1 MTYSGAAQAK
11 TAREGLGKALAALQ
25 QDPNIPDEVLSVA
38 QNIARAVGGLF
49 EAEHASSERD
59 GKACVKA
66 SLGFLSQ
73 TLALLQDV
81 GDHPGIATATEVL
94 AKSMSTLYPLTTAP
108 SIMPQATQ
116 AAASQPVMPPP
127 AAMPAVAAHAPTPA
141 APAQRFSA
149 PQAAAPQAAA
159 PRAAARQ
166 AAAPQAAAPAFA
178 RQANAPATAPY
189 RGGPRTSV
197 EANIGATTQ
206 SNFYVGFSGEVSE
219 GGVFLSTYEVLTRG
233 THVQMLVTLPG
244 GFEFAAP
251 GVVRFVRDP
260 MDFNADS
267 EPGMGVQFEGL
278 DAKARQL
285 VMRFIAKRPP
295 IFYDE

>member
-1 MTYSGAAQAK
+1 
-11 TAREGLGKALAALQ
+11 
-25 QDPNIPDEVLSVA
+25 
-38 QNIARAVGGLF
+38 
-49 EAEHASSERD
+49 
-59 GKACVKA
+59 
-66 SLGFLSQ
+66 
-73 TLALLQDV
+73 
-81 GDHPGIATATEVL
+81 
-94 AKSMSTLYPLTTAP
+94 MSTLYPLTTAP

-116 AAASQPVMPPP
+116 AAASQPAMPPA

-149 PQAAAPQAAA
+149 PQAAAP
-159 PRAAARQ
+159 R
-166 AAAPQAAAPAFA
+166 AAAPQAAAPQTAAAAFA
-178 RQANAPATAPY
+178 PQANAPATAPY

>member
-11 TAREGLGKALAALQ
+11 TAREGLGKALEALQ
-25 QDPNIPDEVLSVA
+25 QDPNIPEEVLAVA

-59 GKACVKA
+59 GKACVKT

-94 AKSMSTLYPLTTAP
+94 AKSMSMLYPLTTAP
-108 SIMPQATQ
+108 SI
-116 AAASQPVMPPP
+116 PP
-127 AAMPAVAAHAPTPA
+127 
-141 APAQRFSA
+141 
-149 PQAAAPQAAA
+149 AAAPQAAMAA
-159 PRAAARQ
+159 PSQPAMPIPAAAPPPTFTAPAPQAPAPQAPRQ
-166 AAAPQAAAPAFA
+166 AAPAAP
-178 RQANAPATAPY
+178 PATAPY
-189 RGGPRTSV
+189 RGGPRTPV
-197 EANIGATTQ
+197 EANIGATTE

-219 GGVFLSTYEVLTRG
+219 GGVFLSTYEVLAQG

-244 GFEFAAP
+244 GFQFAAP

-260 MDFNADS
+260 MDFSADS

-278 DAKARQL
+278 DPKSRQL

>member
-1 MTYSGAAQAK
+1 LTYSGAAQAK
-11 TAREGLGKALAALQ
+11 TAREGLGKALEALQ
-25 QDPNIPDEVLSVA
+25 QDPNIPEEVLAVA

-59 GKACVKA
+59 GKACVKT

-94 AKSMSTLYPLTTAP
+94 AKSMSMLYPLTTAP
-108 SIMPQATQ
+108 SI
-116 AAASQPVMPPP
+116 PP
-127 AAMPAVAAHAPTPA
+127 
-141 APAQRFSA
+141 
-149 PQAAAPQAAA
+149 AAAPQAAMAA
-159 PRAAARQ
+159 PSQPAMPIPAAAPPPTFTAPAPQAPAPQAPRQ
-166 AAAPQAAAPAFA
+166 AAPAAP
-178 RQANAPATAPY
+178 PATAPY
-189 RGGPRTSV
+189 RGGPRTPV
-197 EANIGATTQ
+197 EANIGATTE

-219 GGVFLSTYEVLTRG
+219 GGVFLSTYEVLAQG

-244 GFEFAAP
+244 GFQFAAP

-260 MDFNADS
+260 MDFSADS

-278 DAKARQL
+278 DPKSRQL

>member
-1 MTYSGAAQAK
+1 LTYSGAAQAK

-116 AAASQPVMPPP
+116 AAASQPAMPP
-127 AAMPAVAAHAPTPA
+127 AAAMPWW
-141 APAQRFSA
+141 
-149 PQAAAPQAAA
+149 
-159 PRAAARQ
+159 
-166 AAAPQAAAPAFA
+166 
-178 RQANAPATAPY
+178 
-189 RGGPRTSV
+189 
-197 EANIGATTQ
+197 
-206 SNFYVGFSGEVSE
+206 
-219 GGVFLSTYEVLTRG
+219 
-233 THVQMLVTLPG
+233 
-244 GFEFAAP
+244 
-251 GVVRFVRDP
+251 
-260 MDFNADS
+260 
-267 EPGMGVQFEGL
+267 
-278 DAKARQL
+278 
-285 VMRFIAKRPP
+285 
-295 IFYDE
+295 

>member
-1 MTYSGAAQAK
+1 LTYSGAAQAK
-11 TAREGLGKALAALQ
+11 TAREGLGKALEALQ
-25 QDPNIPDEVLSVA
+25 QDPNIPEEVLAVA

-59 GKACVKA
+59 GKACVKT

-81 GDHPGIATATEVL
+81 CDHPGIATATEVL
-94 AKSMSTLYPLTTAP
+94 AKSMSMLYPLTTAP
-108 SIMPQATQ
+108 SI
-116 AAASQPVMPPP
+116 PP
-127 AAMPAVAAHAPTPA
+127 
-141 APAQRFSA
+141 
-149 PQAAAPQAAA
+149 AAAPQAAMAA
-159 PRAAARQ
+159 PSQPAMPIPVAPPAPTFT
-166 AAAPQAAAPAFA
+166 APAPQAAPAQAARAPAPP
-178 RQANAPATAPY
+178 APAPAAAAPY
-189 RGGPRTSV
+189 RGGPRTPV
-197 EANIGATTQ
+197 EANIGATTE

-219 GGVFLSTYEVLTRG
+219 GGVFLSTYEVLAQG

-260 MDFNADS
+260 MDFSADS

-278 DAKARQL
+278 DPKSRQL